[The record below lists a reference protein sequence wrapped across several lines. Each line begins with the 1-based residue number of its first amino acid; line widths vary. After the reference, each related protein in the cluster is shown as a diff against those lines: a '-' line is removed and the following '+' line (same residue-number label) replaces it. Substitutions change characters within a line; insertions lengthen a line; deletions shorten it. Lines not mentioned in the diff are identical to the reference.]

1 MPEAPSRSSE
11 AAPLALPLPPGP
23 AQPPLANFAGRH
35 WRVLGVLALINLV
48 NYVDRQIIFPLFPFL
63 RREFGLS
70 HLQFGSLATAFTIV
84 LSIGSLPLGMLADR
98 TSRRLVVSGGV
109 LFWSAATFM
118 SGLAAS
124 FRSLLLARSLV
135 GVGEAAYTPAG
146 AAMITANFP
155 REMRAR
161 VQGVFDIGMFAG
173 GAIGIALGGIMA
185 QYFGWRAA
193 FFLVGI
199 PGFLLAIAALRLPE
213 APRAAA
219 EQRFPL
225 SGLMRVPPYV
235 TMLLAGWFSSFAGYA
250 YVVWGPELVEEYKGF
265 SAGQAGIV
273 LGVTVIVA
281 GGCGVAV
288 GATLSDWLA
297 RRASWGRACTIPVGF
312 LIAAPLIYGALHSGQ
327 RSHFIVLFGLGAFFL
342 SWYHGPVTAT
352 IHDLIPEEG
361 HATALGLYYLF
372 VNLFSMALAPV
383 VIGGLADRS
392 NLISA
397 LHAAIVA
404 QIIGGL
410 LFIVV
415 VLQMRRRAVDKGE
428 PEACAAGDA
437 LA

>member
-1 MPEAPSRSSE
+1 MRSEVLPVERVSDHPESPG
-11 AAPLALPLPPGP
+11 LADPGR
-23 AQPPLANFAGRH
+23 FAGRQ
-35 WRVLGVLALINLV
+35 WRVLGVLALINLL

-63 RREFGLS
+63 RHEFGLS

-84 LSIGSLPLGMLADR
+84 LSLGSLPLGILADR
-98 TSRRLVVSGGV
+98 TSRRMVVSAGV
-109 LFWSAATFM
+109 LFWSAATFL
-118 SGLAAS
+118 SGLATS
-124 FRSLLLARSLV
+124 FRSLLMARSMV
-135 GVGEAAYTPAG
+135 GVGEAAYAPAG
-146 AAMITANFP
+146 AAMVTANFP
-155 REMRAR
+155 AQMRAR

-185 QYFGWRAA
+185 QYFGWRTA
-193 FFLVGI
+193 FFLVGV
-199 PGFLLAIAALRLPE
+199 PGVLLAFCALRLPE
-213 APRAAA
+213 APRQKA

-225 SGLMRVPPYV
+225 RDLVRVPAYL

-273 LGVTVIVA
+273 LGVTVIVC

-297 RRASWGRACTIPVGF
+297 RRVPWGRACTIPVGF
-312 LIAAPLIYGALHSGQ
+312 LLAAPLVFGALHTTN
-327 RSHFIVLFGLGAFFL
+327 RAHFIVLFGLGAFFL

-352 IHDLIPEEG
+352 IHDVIPSAG

-383 VIGGLADRS
+383 VIGGIADHS

-404 QIIGGL
+404 QLIGGL
-410 LFIVV
+410 LFVLV
-415 VLQMRRRAVDKGE
+415 VLQVRQRGVPKDDEPDVCGADGE
-428 PEACAAGDA
+428 

>member
-1 MPEAPSRSSE
+1 MSEVFPTAGEPITGPEENPVSAD
-11 AAPLALPLPPGP
+11 PGRF
-23 AQPPLANFAGRH
+23 LGRQ

-63 RREFGLS
+63 RHEFGLS

-84 LSIGSLPLGMLADR
+84 LSVGSLPLGMLADR
-98 TSRRLVVSGGV
+98 TSRRMVVSGGV
-109 LFWSAATFM
+109 LFWSAATFL

-135 GVGEAAYTPAG
+135 GVGEAAYAPAG
-146 AAMITANFP
+146 AAMVTANFP
-155 REMRAR
+155 RHMRAR

-193 FFLVGI
+193 FFLVGV
-199 PGFLLAIAALRLPE
+199 PGVLLALCALRLPE
-213 APRAAA
+213 VPRRAA
-219 EQRFPL
+219 ERRFPL
-225 SGLMRVPPYV
+225 RGLVRVPAYV

-265 SAGQAGIV
+265 SAGQAGVV
-273 LGVTVIVA
+273 LGVTVIVC

-312 LIAAPLIYGALHSGQ
+312 LIAAPLIYGALHSTQ
-327 RSHFIVLFGLGAFFL
+327 RAHFVVLFGLGAFFL

-361 HATALGLYYLF
+361 HATALGMYYLF

-383 VIGGLADRS
+383 VIGGIADRS

-397 LHAAIVA
+397 LHAALAA
-404 QIIGGL
+404 QLIGGL
-410 LFIVV
+410 LFVMV
-415 VLQMRRRAVDKGE
+415 VLQVRQRDVPKDDE
-428 PEACAAGDA
+428 PDACARE

>member
-1 MPEAPSRSSE
+1 MPGASGQAP
-11 AAPLALPLPPGP
+11 GG
-23 AQPPLANFAGRH
+23 FASRH
-35 WRVLGVLALINLV
+35 WRVLAVLALINLV

-63 RREFGLS
+63 RHEFGLS
-70 HLQFGSLATAFTIV
+70 HLQFGSLATAFTVV
-84 LSIGSLPLGMLADR
+84 LSVGSLPLGMLADR
-98 TSRRLVVSGGV
+98 TSRRMVVSGGV
-109 LFWSAATFM
+109 LFWSAATFL
-118 SGLAAS
+118 SGLAGS

-135 GVGEAAYTPAG
+135 GVGEAAYAPAG
-146 AAMITANFP
+146 AAMVTANFP
-155 REMRAR
+155 PQLRAR
-161 VQGVFDIGMFAG
+161 VQGVFDIGMFVG

-185 QYFGWRAA
+185 QYLGWRAA
-193 FFLVGI
+193 FFLVGV
-199 PGFLLAIAALRLPE
+199 PGVVLALCALRLPE
-213 APRAAA
+213 LPRQAV
-219 EQRFPL
+219 QRQFPL
-225 SGLMRVPPYV
+225 RDLVRVPAYV

-265 SAGQAGIV
+265 SAGQAGLV
-273 LGVTVIVA
+273 LGITIIVC

-312 LIAAPLIYGALHSGQ
+312 LLAAPLVYGALHTTQ
-327 RSHFIVLFGLGAFFL
+327 RMHFIVLFGLGAFFL

-352 IHDLIPEEG
+352 IHDVIPSAG

-383 VIGGLADRS
+383 VIGDLADHS

-404 QIIGGL
+404 QLMGGL
-410 LFIVV
+410 LFVVV
-415 VLQMRRRAVDKGE
+415 VLQVRKRNASKEDE
-428 PEACAAGDA
+428 PGACAGE

>member
-1 MPEAPSRSSE
+1 MPEVLP
-11 AAPLALPLPPGP
+11 AAGDRIFVTQGSP
-23 AQPPLANFAGRH
+23 ASAGSGRVVGRQ

-48 NYVDRQIIFPLFPFL
+48 NYVDRQAIFPLFPFL
-63 RREFGLS
+63 RHDFGLT
-70 HLQFGSLATAFTIV
+70 HLQFGSLATAFTVV
-84 LSIGSLPLGMLADR
+84 LSVGSLPLGMLADR
-98 TSRRLVVSGGV
+98 TSRRRVVSAGV
-109 LFWSAATFM
+109 LFWSAATFL
-118 SGLAAS
+118 SGLATS

-135 GVGEAAYTPAG
+135 GVGEAAYAPAG
-146 AAMITANFP
+146 AAMVTANFP
-155 REMRAR
+155 PEMRAR

-185 QYFGWRAA
+185 QYFGWRVA
-193 FFLVGI
+193 FFLVGV
-199 PGFLLAIAALRLPE
+199 PGVLLAFAALRLPE
-213 APRAAA
+213 GIHQNS

-225 SGLMRVPPYV
+225 RDLVRVPAYV

-273 LGVTVIVA
+273 LGVTVIVC
-281 GGCGVAV
+281 GGLGVAV

-312 LIAAPLIYGALHSGQ
+312 LLAAPLIYGALHTTQ
-327 RSHFIVLFGLGAFFL
+327 RAYFVVLFGLGAFFL

-352 IHDLIPEEG
+352 IHDLIPEKG

-383 VIGGLADRS
+383 VIGDIADHS

-404 QIIGGL
+404 QLIGGL
-410 LFIVV
+410 LFILV
-415 VLQMRRRAVDKGE
+415 VLQVRQRGARKDDESDTCAGE
-428 PEACAAGDA
+428 

>member
-1 MPEAPSRSSE
+1 MPKAMFTIGDPVSDRGESPGLADSGSLLSR
-11 AAPLALPLPPGP
+11 
-23 AQPPLANFAGRH
+23 Q

-63 RREFGLS
+63 RHEFGLS

-84 LSIGSLPLGMLADR
+84 LSVGSLPLGMLADR
-98 TSRRLVVSGGV
+98 TSRRMVVSGGV
-109 LFWSAATFM
+109 LFWSAATFL
-118 SGLAAS
+118 SGLATS

-135 GVGEAAYTPAG
+135 GVGEAAYAPAG
-146 AAMITANFP
+146 AAMVTANFP
-155 REMRAR
+155 KHMRAR
-161 VQGVFDIGMFAG
+161 VQGIFDIGMFAG

-193 FFLVGI
+193 FFLVGV
-199 PGFLLAIAALRLPE
+199 PGVLLALCALRLPE
-213 APRAAA
+213 VPRQAS
-219 EQRFPL
+219 ERRFPL
-225 SGLMRVPPYV
+225 CALVRVPAYV

-265 SAGQAGIV
+265 SAGQAGLV
-273 LGVTVIVA
+273 LGVTVIVC

-312 LIAAPLIYGALHSGQ
+312 LIAAPLIYGALHSTQ
-327 RSHFIVLFGLGAFFL
+327 RSHFVALFGLGAFFL

-361 HATALGLYYLF
+361 HATALGMYYLF

-383 VIGGLADRS
+383 VIGGIADRS

-397 LHAAIVA
+397 LHAALAA

-410 LFIVV
+410 LFVMV
-415 VLQMRRRAVDKGE
+415 VLQVRQRSAPKDDESDG
-428 PEACAAGDA
+428 CSAGNA

>member
-1 MPEAPSRSSE
+1 MSE
-11 AAPLALPLPPGP
+11 VLPAVSDPLNQFRESP
-23 AQPPLANFAGRH
+23 ADSGRVGRQ

-48 NYVDRQIIFPLFPFL
+48 NYVDRQAIFPLFPFL
-63 RREFGLS
+63 RRDFRLT

-84 LSIGSLPLGMLADR
+84 LSVGSLPLGMLADR
-98 TSRRLVVSGGV
+98 TSRRRVVSAGV
-109 LFWSAATFM
+109 LFWSAATFL
-118 SGLAAS
+118 SGLATS

-135 GVGEAAYTPAG
+135 GVGEAAYAPAG
-146 AAMITANFP
+146 AAMVTANFP

-173 GAIGIALGGIMA
+173 GAIGIALGGIMV
-185 QYFGWRAA
+185 QYFGWRVA
-193 FFLVGI
+193 FFLVGV
-199 PGFLLAIAALRLPE
+199 PGVLLAFAALRLPE
-213 APRAAA
+213 GTHQQHS

-225 SGLMRVPPYV
+225 RDLVRVPAYV

-273 LGVTVIVA
+273 LGVTVIVC
-281 GGCGVAV
+281 GGFGVAV

-312 LIAAPLIYGALHSGQ
+312 LLAAPLIYDALHTTQ
-327 RSHFIVLFGLGAFFL
+327 RAHFVVLFGLGAFFL

-383 VIGGLADRS
+383 VIGGIADHS

-404 QIIGGL
+404 QLIGGL
-410 LFIVV
+410 LFVLV
-415 VLQMRRRAVDKGE
+415 VLQVRQRSAPKDDEPDTCAGE
-428 PEACAAGDA
+428 